1 MKKILVI
8 IILIIALSGCST
20 NESDELKLYN
30 SYVKELKQVEK
41 SNNNIPF
48 NINVYVDKI
57 IETEVMY
64 RVIID
69 KPQIP
74 LRNIETIVIHD
85 KNTQDIFPSS
95 GIFDDK
101 LSLIPDVINKSSNY
115 VEGIILIGYIPY
127 EKKKKNLNATFK
139 VLVKYEDDDGITHK
153 VFYSI
158 NK

>member
-127 EKKKKNLNATFK
+127 EEDIKNLNATFK